1 MLSWCNIALTASRAV
16 ARLSYAPLAS
26 LQTFLVSGVVFL
38 LGILLILT
46 LVRAKDRKWTKFDT
60 KVPAVPSY
68 TGLQGQLG
76 CARTTTKKLP
86 MRL

>member
-26 LQTFLVSGVVFL
+26 LQTFLVSGAVFL

-60 KVPAVPSY
+60 EVPAVPSY

-76 CARTTTKKLP
+76 SARTTTKKLP